1 VDATHYAALLAPGE
15 PARLEEVPMQ
25 TILVPLD
32 GSAVAEQVIPY
43 VRVLA
48 HVLAAKVHLL
58 RVITNIEEQQL
69 IARYAADPVAAEVA
83 VEPDWEWEH
92 RALAEV
98 EATARE
104 YLAAQAQALRSAN
117 LDVSIEVS
125 TGAPAETIAEVA
137 ANRPQA
143 LITMATHGYQGLRRL
158 ATGSVA
164 DCLVRTTT
172 TPMFLVHEGAARSA
186 QAWTM
191 RRILVPLDGSALAR
205 QALPL
210 ARTLATRAPADLVLL
225 RAVVAPADQAA
236 LPAACQ
242 EARRQLA
249 VLTAQL
255 GHQQL
260 RVEPVVTSGDPAE
273 AIVSEASRRAVDVIV
288 MATHGYGGVKR
299 WTLGSVADS
308 VLHATPTPL
317 LLVRPHMTDQV
328 DTSN

>member
-1 VDATHYAALLAPGE
+1 
-15 PARLEEVPMQ
+15 MQ

-32 GSAVAEQVIPY
+32 GSAVAEQIIPY

-48 HVLAAKVHLL
+48 HILAARVHLL
-58 RVITNIEEQQL
+58 RVITKIEEQPL
-69 IARYAADPVAAEVA
+69 IARYAAEPMAPEVA

-117 LDVSIEVS
+117 LDVSIEIT
-125 TGAPAETIAEVA
+125 TGAPSEAIAEVA
-137 ANRPQA
+137 ASRPQT
-143 LITMATHGYQGLRRL
+143 LIAMATRGYHGLRRL
-158 ATGSVA
+158 AAGSVA
-164 DCLVRTTT
+164 DYLVRTTT
-172 TPMFLVHEGAARSA
+172 TPMFLVHDGTARSTHSWA
-186 QAWTM
+186 V

-210 ARTLATRAPADLVLL
+210 ARTIAMRAPAELVLL

-260 RVEPVVTSGDPAE
+260 RVDPVVTSGDPAE
-273 AIVSEASRRAVDVIV
+273 AIVSETSRRAVDMIV

-299 WTLGSVADS
+299 WALGSVADN

-317 LLVRPHMTDQV
+317 LLVHPHMPYEADAAALATAEEALPR
-328 DTSN
+328 